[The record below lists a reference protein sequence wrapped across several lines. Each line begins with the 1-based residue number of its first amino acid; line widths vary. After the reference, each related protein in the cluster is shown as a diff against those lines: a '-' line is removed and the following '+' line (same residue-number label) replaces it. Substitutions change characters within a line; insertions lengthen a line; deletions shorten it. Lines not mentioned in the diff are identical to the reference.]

1 MNEKQHFPH
10 FPATHASGGQRGG
23 ACEHI
28 LKGPGSAMGVPEGSQ
43 EKQHFSRL
51 SKIGRAGLGRT
62 CLKGKSWEPWVQGCQ
77 PETVEHMQI
86 LKGWRETSLLTVQ
99 DQGQGCPAE
108 GLLLGA
114 VPWVCGSWHLL
125 GGLGYTT
132 AEPRLLPLS
141 L

>member
-1 MNEKQHFPH
+1 MNTDLEGPKQCH
-10 FPATHASGGQRGG
+10 G
-23 ACEHI
+23 
-28 LKGPGSAMGVPEGSQ
+28 GPGGLPEGSQ
-43 EKQHFSRL
+43 EKQHFNRL